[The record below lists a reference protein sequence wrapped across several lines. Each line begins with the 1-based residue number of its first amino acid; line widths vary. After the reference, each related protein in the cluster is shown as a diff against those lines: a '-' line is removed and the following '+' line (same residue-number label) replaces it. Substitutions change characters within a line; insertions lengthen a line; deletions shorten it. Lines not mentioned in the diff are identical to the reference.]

1 MPIKRS
7 AAVILTLIM
16 MLGCLV
22 GCGSQYSP
30 GGNSLN
36 DSSSWVSVTSED
48 GKYQLQVPA
57 KWKDLKG
64 QLSQD
69 ATLEYG
75 DPSKEQYLMLLPESK
90 ESLSMNFKEYT
101 TVILHNI
108 ASNMENAVIDQ
119 TADIAIQETPAT
131 LTGISGSSDQIKV
144 QYWVY
149 TVETQQDFL
158 QVVTCTLQSKAEET
172 KPLIEQVVGTLQ
184 PVSEESKQ

>member
-1 MPIKRS
+1 
-7 AAVILTLIM
+7 
-16 MLGCLV
+16 
-22 GCGSQYSP
+22 
-30 GGNSLN
+30 
-36 DSSSWVSVTSED
+36 
-48 GKYQLQVPA
+48 
-57 KWKDLKG
+57 
-64 QLSQD
+64 
-69 ATLEYG
+69 
-75 DPSKEQYLMLLPESK
+75 
-90 ESLSMNFKEYT
+90 MNFKEYT
-101 TVILHNI
+101 TVILHNS

-119 TADIAIQETPAT
+119 TADITIQETPAT